1 MQALSNAFASLEPAT
16 WQTLACVVAGL
27 ALTHFVLSWSIKYKA
42 RHQAEQH
49 QPEDTGTQRAVRRWI
64 WQGAIRCIPPLAAL
78 IWVNGLH
85 FALVA
90 VVNDLEEYSFTHTAI
105 AGLDW
110 LQGIGTLLTI
120 TWLLVRT
127 GRTIDQALR
136 SIASRTDNDW
146 SEILVPFAGR
156 AVRLVLPLIAIL
168 LGAPALM
175 VSPQIENIVRHAT
188 SILVIGTLAY
198 LGLQLIH
205 VGTSLILQRQE
216 LTAKDNRRARAIYT
230 QVTMLRKIVTSV
242 VMLIAIASMLMVF
255 ESVRHFGTAII
266 ASAGVAGIILG
277 FAAQKSIATLLAG
290 VQIALTQPFRIDD
303 VVIVEGEWG
312 RIEEITL
319 TYVVV
324 VIWDWRRLVLPISYF
339 IEKPFQNW
347 TRISA
352 DIIGSV
358 FFYLDYNVPLEAL
371 RAEMQRIL
379 EHSPLWDKK
388 VASLQVTDT
397 KQNTIEV
404 RIIVSSRDAGQSW
417 DLRCE
422 LREKLIKYLQ
432 QHYPESLPR
441 IRTAFASEGSG
452 EETLNFSFKRPEARS
467 QEIVTVNS

>member
-1 MQALSNAFASLEPAT
+1 MQALSTVLASLEPAT
-16 WQTLACVVAGL
+16 WKTLGFVVAGL

-42 RHQAEQH
+42 RCQSEQH
-49 QPEDTGTQRAVRRWI
+49 QPQETGTQRAVRRWI
-64 WQGAIRCIPPLAAL
+64 WQGAIRCIPPLAGL

-90 VVNDLEEYSFTHTAI
+90 VANDLEEYSFTPTVVA
-105 AGLDW
+105 ALDW
-110 LQGIGTLLTI
+110 LQGIGTLLTL
-120 TWLLVRT
+120 TWLLIRI

-136 SIASRTDNDW
+136 SIAERTDNDW

-168 LGAPALM
+168 LGAPALV
-175 VSPQIENIVRHAT
+175 VSPQTESIVQHAT

-198 LGLQLIH
+198 LGLQLIQ
-205 VGTSLILQRQE
+205 VGTSLILQKQE
-216 LTAKDNRRARAIYT
+216 LTVADNRRARAIYT

-290 VQIALTQPFRIDD
+290 VQIALTQPIRIDD

-358 FFYLDYNVPLEAL
+358 FFYLDYNVPLDPL
-371 RAEMQRIL
+371 RAEMQRVL
-379 EHSPLWDKK
+379 DNSPLWDRK

-422 LREKLIKYLQ
+422 LREKLINFLR

-441 IRTAFASEGSG
+441 IRAAFASEGSG
-452 EETLNFSFKRPEARS
+452 EETMNFSFKRPQPRS
-467 QEIVTVNS
+467 QEIVPVNS

>member
-1 MQALSNAFASLEPAT
+1 MQELRIALASLEPAT
-16 WQTLACVVAGL
+16 WTTLAFVAVGL

-42 RHQAEQH
+42 RHEAGQQ
-49 QPEDTGTQRAVRRWI
+49 QPQETGTQRAVRRWI
-64 WQGAIRCIPPLAAL
+64 WQGAIRCIPPLAVL
-78 IWVNGLH
+78 IWVHGLH
-85 FALVA
+85 FMLITVA
-90 VVNDLEEYSFTHTAI
+90 NGLEQYSFTPAAI
-105 AGLDW
+105 EALDW
-110 LQGIGTLLTI
+110 IQGIGTLLAI
-120 TWLLVRT
+120 TWLLIRV
-127 GRTIDQALR
+127 GRTIDRALR
-136 SIASRTDNDW
+136 SIAARTDNDW

-168 LGAPALM
+168 LGAPALV
-175 VSPQIENIVRHAT
+175 VSPQTETIVRHAT

-198 LGLQLIH
+198 LGLQLIQ
-205 VGTSLILQRQE
+205 VGTSLILQRQQ
-216 LTAKDNRRARAIYT
+216 LSVSDNRRARAIYT
-230 QVTMLRKIVTSV
+230 QVTMLRKIVTSIV
-242 VMLIAIASMLMVF
+242 ALIAIASMLMVF

-290 VQIALTQPFRIDD
+290 VQIALTQPIRIDD

-358 FFYLDYNVPLEAL
+358 FLYLDYNVPLEPL

-379 EHSPLWDKK
+379 DKSSLWDRK
-388 VASLQVTDT
+388 VAALQVTDT

-404 RIIVSSRDAGQSW
+404 RIIVSARDAGQSW

-422 LREKLIKYLQ
+422 LREKLIGYLQ
-432 QHYPESLPR
+432 KHHPESLPR

-452 EETLNFSFKRPEARS
+452 EETLNFSFKRPEHRN
-467 QEIVTVNS
+467 QEIVTINS

>member
-1 MQALSNAFASLEPAT
+1 MQELSTAIAGLEPAT
-16 WQTLACVVAGL
+16 WKTLGWVVAGL
-27 ALTHFVLSWSIKYKA
+27 ALTHVILSWSIKYKA
-42 RHQAEQH
+42 RHQAEQQ
-49 QPEDTGTQRAVRRWI
+49 QPQETGTQRAVRRWI
-64 WQGAIRCIPPLAAL
+64 WQGAIRCILPLAVL

-90 VVNDLEEYSFTHTAI
+90 VANDLEEYSFAPTAI
-105 AGLDW
+105 EALDW
-110 LQGIGTLLTI
+110 LQGISTLLII
-120 TWLLVRT
+120 TWLLVRI
-127 GRTIDQALR
+127 GGTIDQALR
-136 SIASRTDNDW
+136 SIAARTDNDW

-168 LGAPALM
+168 LGAPSLA
-175 VSPQIENIVRHAT
+175 VSPQTESIVRHAT

-198 LGLQLIH
+198 LALQLIR

-216 LTAKDNRRARAIYT
+216 LSVSDNRRARAIYT

-242 VMLIAIASMLMVF
+242 VALIAIASMLMVF

-290 VQIALTQPFRIDD
+290 VQIALTQPIRIDD

-358 FFYLDYNVPLEAL
+358 FLYLDYTVPLDPV
-371 RAEMQRIL
+371 RTEMQRIL
-379 EHSPLWDKK
+379 DNSPLWDRK
-388 VASLQVTDT
+388 VAALQVTDT
-397 KQNTIEV
+397 KQHTIEV
-404 RIIVSSRDAGQSW
+404 RIIVSARDAGQAW

-422 LREKLIKYLQ
+422 LREKLIKFLQ
-432 QHYPESLPR
+432 KNYPESLPR
-441 IRTAFASEGSG
+441 IRTAFASEGAG
-452 EETLNFSFKRPEARS
+452 EDTLNLSFKRPEHRAQQS
-467 QEIVTVNS
+467 ATVNS